1 MKSAHTILVI
11 ELSRMQMFCK
21 IKFFKGRTKLFNGTQ
36 CIFIDDA
43 IIYISN
49 VMKHN
54 KFYGIVKNKP
64 PN

>member
-11 ELSRMQMFCK
+11 ELSHKQMFCK
-21 IKFFKGRTKLFNGTQ
+21 IKIFKGRTKLFNGTQ
-36 CIFIDDA
+36 YLFIDGA

-49 VMKHN
+49 LIKH
-54 KFYGIVKNKP
+54 KRFYGIVKNKP